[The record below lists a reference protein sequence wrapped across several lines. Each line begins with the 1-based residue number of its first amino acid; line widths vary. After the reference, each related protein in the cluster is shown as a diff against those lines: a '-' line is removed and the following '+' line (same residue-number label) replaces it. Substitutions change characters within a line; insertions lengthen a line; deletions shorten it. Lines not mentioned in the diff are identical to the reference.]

1 MECISQYDM
10 VIQHRPA
17 SKHVNANAVSHCQD
31 TLEYCNCYE
40 AGTTLEFLPCGGCP
54 SCSCLHNQWA
64 WFEDDVVPLAVHQS
78 IADPEE
84 TDWEDILSSEFPI
97 TEEATTWLP
106 QYSPVQLWDF
116 QMDDPDVAPLIEWLE
131 SGEPPSIENL
141 YLSSPAIKHWW
152 LSQSQLELHQGVLY
166 Y

>member
-1 MECISQYDM
+1 MLMPMLCPTAKTPWSIATAIRLGPPWSPYL
-10 VIQHRPA
+10 VVVVLPVHA
-17 SKHVNANAVSHCQD
+17 S
-31 TLEYCNCYE
+31 
-40 AGTTLEFLPCGGCP
+40 TTSGLGLKMM
-54 SCSCLHNQWA
+54 WMM
-64 WFEDDVVPLAVHQS
+64 WFPLQS

-106 QYSPVQLWDF
+106 QYSPVQLWNF

-131 SGEPPSIENL
+131 SGEPPSIEKL

-152 LSQSQLELHQGVLY
+152 LSQSQLELHHGVLY